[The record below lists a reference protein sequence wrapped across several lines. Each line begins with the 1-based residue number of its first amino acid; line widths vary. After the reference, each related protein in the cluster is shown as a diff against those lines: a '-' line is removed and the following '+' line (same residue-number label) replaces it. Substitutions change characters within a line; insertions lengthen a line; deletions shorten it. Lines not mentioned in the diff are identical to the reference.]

1 MLLLLYVPAPAINIL
16 GHASRQHITLR
27 DDILAVGSAFALVI
41 AQVAAVTIQRQ
52 PERRESLFLSALAQK
67 LLGRTSVSGG
77 SLKQT
82 SQGDDGLG

>member
-16 GHASRQHITLR
+16 GRASRQHIKSR
-27 DDILAVGSAFALVI
+27 GDILAVCSAFALVI
-41 AQVAAVTIQRQ
+41 AQVAAVAVQRQ
-52 PERRESLFLSALAQK
+52 PERRESLFLGALAQK
-67 LLGRTSVSGG
+67 LLGGTSVGGG